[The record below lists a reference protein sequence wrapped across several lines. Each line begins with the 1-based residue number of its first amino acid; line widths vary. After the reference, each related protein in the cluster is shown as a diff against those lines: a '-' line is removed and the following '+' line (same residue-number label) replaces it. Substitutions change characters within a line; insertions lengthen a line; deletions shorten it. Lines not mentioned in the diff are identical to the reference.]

1 MDLLKTNISNQGKLI
16 ATKERI
22 SLVDDDSGLFDS
34 QKLVNSA
41 KDLGEKK
48 PQENGI
54 YQSQ

>member
-1 MDLLKTNISNQGKLI
+1 M
-16 ATKERI
+16 

-34 QKLVNSA
+34 QKFVSSA
-41 KDLGEKK
+41 KELGEKK